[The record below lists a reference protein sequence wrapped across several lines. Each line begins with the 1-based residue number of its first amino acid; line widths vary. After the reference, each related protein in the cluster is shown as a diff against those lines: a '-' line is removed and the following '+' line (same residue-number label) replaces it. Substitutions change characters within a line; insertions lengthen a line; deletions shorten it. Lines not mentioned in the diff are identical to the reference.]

1 MAGDAYAS
9 FIVIS
14 WDQNKWNLH
23 LKEEEGL
30 LNEKRER
37 KEDRA
42 ITVNQSKDIHSEMV
56 QKNLALFCK
65 NWKYVSQI
73 FKNWPI
79 YCKSRKCQKLKK
91 KRKNSLRL

>member
-30 LNEKRER
+30 LNEKKR
-37 KEDRA
+37 KKGR
-42 ITVNQSKDIHSEMV
+42 QSYHSELIWRYSFGNGSE
-56 QKNLALFCK
+56 KF
-65 NWKYVSQI
+65 
-73 FKNWPI
+73 
-79 YCKSRKCQKLKK
+79 
-91 KRKNSLRL
+91 SLILL